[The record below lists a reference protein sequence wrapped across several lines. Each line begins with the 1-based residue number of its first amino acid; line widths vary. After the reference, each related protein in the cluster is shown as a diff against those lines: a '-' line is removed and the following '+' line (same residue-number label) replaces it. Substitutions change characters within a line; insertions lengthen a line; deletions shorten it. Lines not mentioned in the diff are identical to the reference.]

1 MELGP
6 AEDSGKGTAEEHRV
20 KKDESA
26 DCSVRVLTKNHQG
39 DQPDS
44 GALEMELSRSI
55 IGHRDADN
63 AKKSIE
69 GAHKRIVDIFGVL
82 FSGLELERTVVA
94 SENAREADQHLT
106 EGRVD
111 IAREETPS

>member
-6 AEDSGKGTAEEHRV
+6 AKDSGKGTAEKHRV
-20 KKDESA
+20 EKDEPA
-26 DCSVRVLTKNHQG
+26 DGSVRVLTKNHQG

-44 GALEMELSRSI
+44 GALEMKLSRGI
-55 IGHRDADN
+55 VGHRDADD

-69 GAHKRIVDIFGVL
+69 GAHEGIVDIFGVFL
-82 FSGLELERTVVA
+82 PGLELERTVVTG
-94 SENAREADQHLT
+94 EDAREADQHFT

-111 IAREETPS
+111 IAREETRS